1 MPRSLRRHACHRSLL
16 VLDVG
21 VDAGAAVRAV
31 GTQADQVEGA
41 VLDRHAVH
49 VWRVPR
55 ILQVAFLRVRTQP
68 ATGVARLPHPV
79 VERTGQAAG
88 VRLEGMDLYGQ
99 LGLAAWG

>member
-41 VLDRHAVH
+41 VLARHAAH

-55 ILQVAFLRVRTQP
+55 ILQVAFLRVRTQL
-68 ATGVARLPHPV
+68 ATGVARLRSE
-79 VERTGQAAG
+79 ERRVGKECVSTCIS
-88 VRLEGMDLYGQ
+88 RWWTYH
-99 LGLAAWG
+99 